1 MTLSLGL
8 PIVRGRSSVLLSFGM
23 LDLLDGLKRYWL
35 FLILSAAVKNQL
47 LVIASRVLGP
57 TALVVLPALLFI
69 CI

>member
-8 PIVRGRSSVLLSFGM
+8 PVVIRRSSVLLSFDM
-23 LDLLDGLKRYWL
+23 LDLLDDLKMYLL
-35 FLILSAAVKNQL
+35 FLILSAAVMNQL
-47 LVIASRVLGP
+47 SVIASRVSEQ